1 MEKLRFDYSSSFD
14 SYTIFWFNLV
24 CLIFFFFQVNHKIKN
39 RSTQSTLFQKQF
51 FSLAHP
57 NFILRDGIFLWN
69 TFFFFFLFFFCR
81 IFKDSSFT
89 LAQCRKYLYT
99 WRPDSCE
106 CEGIFSLSQFS
117 FLGTF
122 VSSIFIHSCHGFESY
137 LKWTIFQPRSFCAS
151 FFCYFWKYLR
161 IYFSIVHDG

>member
-57 NFILRDGIFLWN
+57 NFLFRDGIFLWN
-69 TFFFFFLFFFCR
+69 IFFFFPLLLLPYLQRFFLHSR
-81 IFKDSSFT
+81 AMSEI
-89 LAQCRKYLYT
+89 LIHMAPRLMRV
-99 WRPDSCE
+99 WRD
-106 CEGIFSLSQFS
+106 FLSLSQFS